1 MKNFFPLPFLFHGRH
16 ARWRIYGLSALLLG
30 VVLMAV
36 IFTGCS
42 GGSYEGYKYKPYSV
56 RGIRYEPIPP
66 KAAAG
71 FVEEGIASH
80 FDESWFFF
88 PGKSALGENQWSWS
102 RAAAHKTL
110 PIPCKVKITNLRNGR
125 TAIVRVND
133 RGPFISGRVIDVT
146 PPVAKALGFHQAGLA
161 PVRVELLSVGDGR
174 YRIR

>member
-1 MKNFFPLPFLFHGRH
+1 
-16 ARWRIYGLSALLLG
+16 
-30 VVLMAV
+30 MAV

-133 RGPFISGRVIDVT
+133 RGPFIAGRVIDVT